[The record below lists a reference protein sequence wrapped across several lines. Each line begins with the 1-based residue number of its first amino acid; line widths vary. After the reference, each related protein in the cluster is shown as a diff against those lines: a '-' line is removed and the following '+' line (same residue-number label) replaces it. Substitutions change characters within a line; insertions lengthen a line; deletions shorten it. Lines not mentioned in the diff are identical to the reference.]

1 MAYRYLVL
9 SLLLGIVSSNT
20 ILNIL
25 PRGYRLDLTPYPG
38 DGVFKGRVRLDIV
51 AYSEETDVIVLHAAT
66 ALNVLTREIKVVR
79 IADLDSSEEEDDA
92 TEEKKLQIKNVER
105 VTEREELI
113 INLQNK
119 IKRDVTY
126 QIDITFDGSL
136 ANHPSKAF
144 WQQTYMEENNQKK
157 WIVGLNLK
165 NGFARQVFPCMDEP
179 RFKTWFELSV
189 THKTEFQIMS
199 SMPIHDTVNFTKE
212 GAFVTDHFQRSP
224 PMSVGSLALFM
235 HDFQVP
241 PVNYENGLHDFPLPV
256 GIKSGVWGRHDF
268 YLSLSKAH
276 SLLPSV
282 LIALELYMSRP
293 FPLPEL
299 NLVALPNFSED
310 EPIDSWGLM
319 MFKESEL
326 MNGDSF
332 WLTYKLAKYA
342 SSQWINHL
350 TTPDGNA
357 TIFYEALQHFLAISV
372 AKQIE
377 QPSFNSYLNNLQ
389 TLYLEYSKPVPIPPY
404 VKKTIDVSKLQLILH
419 MLEHTLGTA
428 SFKAGFQT
436 FLVRKEFK
444 MYTDVDL
451 WETLTEQL
459 RLQVKI
465 PIDVPRTNIEGIA
478 HSWMFKDRLPLVTV
492 TRDYEENSATIT
504 QEAYLQ
510 NINSYS
516 MYYNRCYT
524 VETNKA
530 LPDVWWIPVVIVTE
544 DKMNDYENISKIV
557 HWLEP
562 QEKQKIFIKD
572 RNLTTK
578 NFMVFNPGNIGP
590 FIVNYDL
597 QNWYLLSQKASTLPE
612 PIRIQ
617 VLHDSLSLAIIGR
630 LNYTVAL
637 NMTHLLRKE
646 QEATVWRTFYPLA
659 EQMRKQF
666 IGTELARPFDAYI
679 RTLVQPV
686 FDALGPPNS
695 NESALKSD
703 FRAKTKHTLCASGHE
718 TCIKEARTVFEQWTK
733 NAAPDFGMPIA
744 SSYLCTVFAW
754 GTMEEWNFAL
764 DRFINFPSENR
775 TQGEKVFLLRT
786 LSGCPQN
793 ATKLEKLL
801 NMTLINE
808 TSSKHFTE
816 EDKFLVLQAMGIQ
829 NPGAH
834 SILFLFLEKNW
845 STLKANMS
853 QNLWEYYLRIA
864 FGQGTNEATYK
875 QIEALYQNKAHD
887 LNVVEKEICQNS
899 MKYSETR
906 LKWNQNNVAAMY
918 NWLNS
923 TLNNPTLKPM
933 QSFQF
938 RDIIKKT

>member
-1 MAYRYLVL
+1 MAQRYLVL
-9 SLLLGIVSSNT
+9 SLLLGLASCKT

-51 AYSEETDVIVLHAAT
+51 AYSEETDTILLNASPS
-66 ALNVLTREIKVVR
+66 LNVLTREIKVIR
-79 IADLDSSEEEDDA
+79 IADLDSSEEEDDTA
-92 TEEKKLQIKNVER
+92 EERKLPIKTVER
-105 VTEREELI
+105 IAEREELVI
-113 INLQNK
+113 KLENK

-126 QIDITFDGSL
+126 QIDITFDGTL

-144 WQQTYMEENNQKK
+144 WQQTYMDSNNQKR

-165 NGFARQVFPCMDEP
+165 NGLARQVFPCMDEP
-179 RFKTWFELSV
+179 KMKTWFELSV

-212 GAFVTDHFQRSP
+212 GAFITDHFQRSP

-241 PVNYENGLHDFPLPV
+241 PVNYENV
-256 GIKSGVWGRHDF
+256 GIKSSVWGRHDF

-350 TTPDGNA
+350 TTPDTNA
-357 TIFYEALQHFLAISV
+357 TIFYQALQHFLAISV

-389 TLYLEYSKPVPIPPY
+389 TLYLEYSKPVPISPY

-419 MLEHTLGTA
+419 MLEHVLGTQ

-436 FLVRKEFK
+436 FLVRREFK

-451 WETLTEQL
+451 WETLTEQA
-459 RLQVKI
+459 RLVGKM
-465 PIDVPRTNIEGIA
+465 PIAMPPTTMEGVA
-478 HSWMFKDRLPLVTV
+478 QSWMFKDRLPLVTV

-510 NINSYS
+510 SINSYS
-516 MYYNRCYT
+516 MYYNRCYAA
-524 VETNKA
+524 ETKKET
-530 LPDVWWIPVVIVTE
+530 PDVWWIPVVIVTE
-544 DKMNDYENISKIV
+544 DKMADYENISNLV
-557 HWLEP
+557 QWLEP
-562 QEKQKIFIKD
+562 QEKQKIYIRDK
-572 RNLTTK
+572 NLTAK

-597 QNWYLLSQKASTLPE
+597 QNWYFLSQKATTLPE
-612 PIRIQ
+612 AIRIQ
-617 VLHDSLSLAIIGR
+617 VLHDALSLALIGR

-646 QEATVWRTFYPLA
+646 QEPTVWRTFYPLA

-679 RTLVQPV
+679 RTLIQPV
-686 FDALGPPNS
+686 FDALGATSPD
-695 NESALKSD
+695 ESALKSD
-703 FRAKTKHTLCASGHE
+703 FRAKTKHILCAAGHE
-718 TCIKEARTVFEQWTK
+718 PCINEARTMFQQWTK
-733 NAAPDFGMPIA
+733 NSAPDFGMPIA

-754 GTMEEWNFAL
+754 GSVEEWNFAL

-775 TQGEKVFLLRT
+775 TQSEKVFLLRT
-786 LSGCPQN
+786 LSGCPQD
-793 ATKLEKLL
+793 AIKLEKLL

-816 EDKFLVLQAMGIQ
+816 EDKFLVLQSMGIQ

-834 SILFLFLEKNW
+834 SILFVFLEKNW
-845 STLKANMS
+845 NSLKTNLS

-864 FGQGTNEATYK
+864 FGQGTNETTYN
-875 QIEALYQNKAHD
+875 QIQTLFKAKSHD
-887 LNVVEKEICQNS
+887 LNVVEKEIAENS
-899 MKYSETR
+899 MKYSEAR
-906 LKWNQNNVAAMY
+906 LRWTEANVLPIQE
-918 NWLNS
+918 WLNA
-923 TLNNPTLKPM
+923 TLSNNTKPV
-933 QSFQF
+933 QAFQF
-938 RDIIKKT
+938 RDIKKT